1 VGRTLVKYGID
12 FDISADSAVA
22 GRADVD
28 SGAKAAAVA
37 ASAAIR
43 HTFIMLEG
51 ILAHDGLTFWGLPAI
66 SRPQVLF
73 PLRARLLFC
82 SALEIASAQAGAAM
96 GDSEL
101 SASQL
106 RQRYN
111 RGGTASDSELS
122 AAQLRARYGMPS
134 NKNIGK
140 GGGDNTA
147 MMVVAGVVVLA
158 VVAVAG
164 YMMFA
169 Q

>member
-1 VGRTLVKYGID
+1 
-12 FDISADSAVA
+12 
-22 GRADVD
+22 
-28 SGAKAAAVA
+28 
-37 ASAAIR
+37 
-43 HTFIMLEG
+43 
-51 ILAHDGLTFWGLPAI
+51 
-66 SRPQVLF
+66 
-73 PLRARLLFC
+73 
-82 SALEIASAQAGAAM
+82 M
-96 GDSEL
+96 GDSNL
-101 SASQL
+101 SASEL

>member
-1 VGRTLVKYGID
+1 MGRTLVKYGID

-51 ILAHDGLTFWGLPAI
+51 ILAHDGLTFWGCLRLVGPRSFFRFGPAFYF
-66 SRPQVLF
+66 V
-73 PLRARLLFC
+73 RLWRL
-82 SALEIASAQAGAAM
+82 AQAGAAM

>member
-1 VGRTLVKYGID
+1 MGGCLRLVDPRSFFRFG
-12 FDISADSAVA
+12 
-22 GRADVD
+22 
-28 SGAKAAAVA
+28 
-37 ASAAIR
+37 
-43 HTFIMLEG
+43 
-51 ILAHDGLTFWGLPAI
+51 PAFYF
-66 SRPQVLF
+66 V
-73 PLRARLLFC
+73 RL
-82 SALEIASAQAGAAM
+82 LEIASAQAGAAM

-158 VVAVAG
+158 VVAVGG